1 MFCQSLWNDKKMS
14 GQEINTIWNNF
25 RSILIKF
32 IQSKV
37 SDENLAKDILQDVF
51 LKLVVAEK
59 EGKEIRNV
67 QAWLFQVSRNTIND
81 HFREL
86 QKSPEKEVMIT
97 DSLTENQLNGCV
109 CDLTGFVIKHYLPEI
124 YGRPLIMS
132 DIEKI
137 PQKDIAQELGISL
150 SGAKSRIQRGR
161 KMLKELILK
170 CVEITYNRQGEV
182 SDFRLK
188 ANCEL
193 PGELIL
199 ELEKNKISF

>member
-1 MFCQSLWNDKKMS
+1 MS
-14 GQEINTIWNNF
+14 NQEINSIWNNF

-59 EGKEIRNV
+59 EGKEIRNI
-67 QAWLFQVSRNTIND
+67 QAWLFQVTRNTIND
-81 HFREL
+81 HFRKL

-97 DSLTENQLNGCV
+97 DSLTESQLNGCV
-109 CDLTGFVIKHYLPEI
+109 CDLINFVIKHYLPET

-132 DIEKI
+132 DIERI

-161 KMLKELILK
+161 KMLKELILE
-170 CVEITYNRQGEV
+170 CVEVTYNRKGEV

-188 ANCEL
+188 TNCEL
-193 PGELIL
+193 PGDLIR